1 MLGSTMSHVDPTTAN
16 GAQRDSL
23 DDFST
28 LFAFL
33 PVGAYRSLPNGQQ
46 LRANPALVRLN
57 GYDDEAQML
66 AGVRNI
72 ALEWYVNP
80 ERRSEFRRELESH
93 GHVRGFVSEIYRH
106 RTRERIWISENAH
119 VVRGADGQV
128 LYYEG
133 TVEDI
138 TERVQAA
145 QAVQRS
151 EAHLRQIAQHVPGMV
166 YRVHTRPDG
175 RARYSFVSEGVR
187 ELYGIAPQQLID
199 DARVLRRFRHVDDAA
214 QIEEAVAAAMSSRA
228 PLTLRYRVRLDNGRI
243 KWLQMSSS
251 AATQEGDEQVR
262 VGVLVDVTASYEAAS
277 LRDDRDRAQ
286 AAQQEMTQFLLRV
299 SHELRTPLNAILG
312 FAQLLAT
319 DAGVAPTHREWVREV
334 LASGRHLLGL
344 VDDILDL
351 SGAQSGQMTMDLTRF
366 ELLPALQECITM
378 LAAEAAA
385 MQLPLQLPQ
394 PVTPLPAV
402 LADRRRVK
410 QVLSNL
416 LSNAIK
422 YNRRRG
428 TLTLSARAQSAFV
441 ELDVCDSG
449 AGLDAA
455 QLARLFNPFERLGA
469 QRGTVPGT
477 GLGLALSRQLATA
490 MGGDIRVR
498 SQPGQGSTFTLVL
511 PAAPPPSAPSAS

>member
-1 MLGSTMSHVDPTTAN
+1 MLGSTMSNVEPTTAN
-16 GAQRDSL
+16 AAQRASL
-23 DDFST
+23 ADFST

-66 AGVRNI
+66 AGVRDI
-72 ALEWYVNP
+72 GLEWYVNS
-80 ERRSEFRRELESH
+80 ERRGEFRRELESH

-138 TERVQAA
+138 TERMLAA

-166 YRVHTRPDG
+166 YRLHTRPDG
-175 RARYSFVSEGVR
+175 RVRYSFVSEGVR

-199 DARVLRRFRHVDDAA
+199 DARVLRRFRHVDDAP
-214 QIEEAVAAAMSSRA
+214 QIEEAVAAARSSGA
-228 PLTLRYRVRLDNGRI
+228 PLTLRYRVRLDDGRI

-251 AATQEGDEQVR
+251 AATQEGDDQVR
-262 VGVLVDVTASYEAAS
+262 VGVIVDVTASYEAAS

-286 AAQQEMTQFLLRV
+286 AAQQEMTQFLSRV

-319 DAGVAPTHREWVREV
+319 DAGVAPTHRGWVREV

-351 SGAQSGQMTMDLTRF
+351 SGAQSGQMAMDSTRF

-378 LAAEAAA
+378 LTAEAAA
-385 MQLPLQLPQ
+385 MQLPLQLP
-394 PVTPLPAV
+394 PPGTSLPAV

-422 YNRRRG
+422 YNRRGG
-428 TLTLSARAQSAFV
+428 TLTLVARAQGAFV

-449 AGLDAA
+449 AGLDAV
-455 QLARLFNPFERLGA
+455 QLASLFKPFERLGA

-490 MGGDIRVR
+490 MGGDIRVQ

-511 PAAPPPSAPSAS
+511 PAAPPPSAS

>member
-1 MLGSTMSHVDPTTAN
+1 MLGSTMSSLEPTNAN
-16 GAQRDSL
+16 AAQRASL
-23 DDFST
+23 ADFST

-57 GYDDEAQML
+57 GYDDEAQMR
-66 AGVRNI
+66 AGVRDI
-72 ALEWYVNP
+72 GLEWYVNA
-80 ERRSEFRRELESH
+80 ERRGEFRRELESH

-138 TERVQAA
+138 TERMLAA

-166 YRVHTRPDG
+166 YRLHTRPDG
-175 RARYSFVSEGVR
+175 RVRYSFVSEGVR

-199 DARVLRRFRHVDDAA
+199 DARVLRRFRHVDDAP

-228 PLTLRYRVRLDNGRI
+228 PLTLRYRVRLDDGRI
-243 KWLQMSSS
+243 KWLQLSSS

-286 AAQQEMTQFLLRV
+286 AAQQEMTQFLSRV

-319 DAGVAPTHREWVREV
+319 DAGVAPTHRGWVREV

-351 SGAQSGQMTMDLTRF
+351 SGAQSGQMAMDSARF

-378 LAAEAAA
+378 LTAEAAA
-385 MQLPLQLPQ
+385 MQLPLQLP
-394 PVTPLPAV
+394 PSGRSLPAV

-422 YNRRRG
+422 YNRRGG
-428 TLTLSARAQSAFV
+428 TLTLVARAQGAFV

-449 AGLDAA
+449 AGLDVV
-455 QLARLFNPFERLGA
+455 QLARLFKPFERLGA

-490 MGGDIRVR
+490 MGGDIRVQ

-511 PAAPPPSAPSAS
+511 PAAPPPSAS